1 MPAPSEATDWDAL
14 SLRLV
19 FGLLTLV
26 AVIFLVA
33 PTLIVLITSFTASIL
48 ALPAA
53 GLLAALVLRAR

>member
-1 MPAPSEATDWDAL
+1 MPAPSEATDWEAL